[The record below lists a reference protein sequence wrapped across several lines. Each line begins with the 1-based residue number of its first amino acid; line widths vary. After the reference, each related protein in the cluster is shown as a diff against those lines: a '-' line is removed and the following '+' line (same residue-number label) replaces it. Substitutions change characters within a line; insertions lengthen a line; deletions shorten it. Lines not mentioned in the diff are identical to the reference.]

1 MALPRAAAFPLRYPY
16 LFPSIVPKYRDAIVT
31 ELVADVKQRR

>member
-1 MALPRAAAFPLRYPY
+1 VLQRS
-16 LFPSIVPKYRDAIVT
+16 PSDILIFPKYRDAIVT

>member
-1 MALPRAAAFPLRYPY
+1 MALPRAAAFPLTI
-16 LFPSIVPKYRDAIVT
+16 LIFPKYRDAIVT